1 MNVIKT
7 NLNNFLVAE
16 DIMDFLSQ
24 NNQDFMVTYN
34 NVIQYANDVFCPNCG
49 NRMIMNGFNR
59 YGSEKIAKIK
69 TQRYRCTS
77 CKTNHEMKNDLIY
90 TIISKLME
98 TVTNMILNLRSGY
111 NSYELIAKVLEPI
124 IELSPDTIRNIFEK
138 AVDKTE
144 IDIKSDFEILHYDEQ
159 HPKKGRTQK
168 YRLSLLDGKT
178 RQMIKEELVDELD
191 HNVVKDFLDKN
202 LPRDKIMFIVT
213 DLLPWYC
220 DLLENIRPGKI
231 IHQHCILHLN
241 KLIVKEFHRNCS
253 LKDEL
258 VKYRLLNIFYDRTE
272 EIEYLQHAEKRE
284 IRYKKNHDKGYNKW
298 LLDQRKDFQKF
309 VRMMEKKRRRECKK
323 AGLPDRMKMWSI
335 DQARS
340 NLDDLLRNLDRYG
353 TPIQSRIKMIER
365 DWERLTQFYR
375 IEGAPATNN
384 PIENYYSCSCK
395 QIKKKQHRRSKALL
409 RQWKLYAMKRAGM
422 LEFTGMK
429 FFEIYLLLL
438 PFRCLS

>member
-24 NNQDFMVTYN
+24 NNQDFMMTYN

-49 NRMIMNGFNR
+49 NRMVMNGYNR
-59 YGSEKIAKIK
+59 YGREKIAKIK
-69 TQRYRCTS
+69 TQRYRCSS
-77 CKTNHEMKNDLIY
+77 CKTNHEMSYDLIY
-90 TIISKLME
+90 RIISKLME
-98 TVTNMILNLRSGY
+98 TVTNMIMNMRCGY
-111 NSYELIAKVLEPI
+111 LSFELIALTLEPI
-124 IELSPDTIRNIFEK
+124 IKLSPDTIRNIYERT
-138 AVDKTE
+138 VDNTE

-159 HPKKGRTQK
+159 HPKKGRTKK

-178 RQMIKEELVDELD
+178 RQMIKEELVEELN
-191 HNVVKDFLDKN
+191 HKVVKDFLDQN
-202 LPRDKIMFIVT
+202 LPKDKVMFIVT
-213 DLLPWYC
+213 DLLPWYI
-220 DLLENIRPGKI
+220 DLLEKIRPGKI
-231 IHQHCILHLN
+231 IHQHCLLHLN
-241 KLIVKEFHRNCS
+241 KLVVKDFHKNCP

-272 EIEYLQHAEKRE
+272 EIEYLQYAEKRE
-284 IRYKKNHDKGYNKW
+284 IRYKNNHETGYNNW
-298 LLDQRKDFQKF
+298 LLDQRKDFHLF
-309 VRMMEKKRRRECKK
+309 VRMLEKKRRRECKK

-335 DQARS
+335 EQARA
-340 NLDDLLRNLDRYG
+340 NLDELLQNMDAFSLSV
-353 TPIQSRIKMIER
+353 QSRIKMIDN

-395 QIKKKQHRRSKALL
+395 QIKKKQHRRGRALL

-422 LEFTGMK
+422 LKFVCMK
-429 FFEIYLLLL
+429 IIEIDFLLL